1 MKTDSKKACLPA
13 IDVISA
19 TDRAPMFKKS
29 GNLFY
34 QIESQEMNGP
44 VQISIPLDKKVPRE
58 TYIKPFLR
66 MKIFLEDTC

>member
-1 MKTDSKKACLPA
+1 
-13 IDVISA
+13 
-19 TDRAPMFKKS
+19 MFKKS

-66 MKIFLEDTC
+66 DENLSGRYVLKIKLGSDHKIS